1 MSDLQRIRPRDRD
14 TILQSLAAGVVP
26 RRGQQLIQ
34 VGRAEEI
41 KALIRDIERI
51 ADGGSAVRL
60 VIGEYG
66 SGKTFFLHLVRSI
79 ALEKGL
85 VTMHADLTPDRRIH
99 ATGGQAQSLYAE
111 LARNVSTRTNPEG
124 GAIASVV
131 ERFVSSAHQVAKSR
145 DVKTSLVIQ
154 ERLHSLSELVGG
166 YDFAS
171 VVDAYWRGH
180 EEDSLD
186 LKDSAIR
193 WLRAEYATKTDVKK
207 DLGLRNFIGDQ
218 NFYDQLKIFAKFV
231 VLAGYSGLMVSLDEM
246 VNLYKLSNTQA
257 RKSNY
262 EQILRIVNDCLQG
275 SVEHLGFVKGG
286 TPEFLMDPRRGLY
299 SYEALE
305 SRLAENSFAKDGL
318 RDLSGPVIRLASL
331 TPEELFVLLS
341 KIRHVQANGDESKYL
356 LPDTALTAF
365 MDHCSRRIGARYFQ
379 TPRNTIKAFVQLL
392 AVLEQNAEASWK
404 ELLGHVEVEDETNT
418 DNMDLQNAED
428 DSIPEIADADEL
440 TSFRL

>member
-51 ADGGSAVRL
+51 ADGGSAVRF

-111 LARNVSTRTNPEG
+111 LARNVATRTNPEG
-124 GAIASVV
+124 GAIASIV
-131 ERFVSSAHQVAKSR
+131 ERFVSKARQEAGSR
-145 DVKTSLVIQ
+145 GVQTSEIIQ

-166 YDFAS
+166 YDFSS
-171 VVDAYWRGH
+171 VIDAYWKGH
-180 EEDSLD
+180 EGDDSD
-186 LKDSAIR
+186 LRESAIR
-193 WLRAEYATKTDVKK
+193 WLRAEYSTKTDVKK
-207 DLGLRNFIGDQ
+207 DLGVRNYIRDQ
-218 NFYDQLKIFAKFV
+218 NFYDQLKLFAKFV
-231 VLAGYSGLMVSLDEM
+231 VLAGYSGLMVSLDEL
-246 VNLYKLSNTQA
+246 VNLFKLSNTQA

-299 SYEALE
+299 SYEALQ

-318 RDLSGPVIRLASL
+318 RDLSGPVIRMASL

-341 KIRHVQANGDESKYL
+341 KIRNVQAYGDESKHL
-356 LPDTALTAF
+356 VPDAALTAF
-365 MDHCSRRIGARYFQ
+365 MDHCNERIGARYFQ

-392 AVLEQNAEASWK
+392 AVLEQNAEASW
-404 ELLGHVEVEDETNT
+404 ESLLGHVKIDDDLNSDLEGVDNVDDSETGSDET
-418 DNMDLQNAED
+418 DG
-428 DSIPEIADADEL
+428 L
-440 TSFRL
+440 TSFSL

>member
-1 MSDLQRIRPRDRD
+1 MIETQRIRPRDRD

-26 RRGQQLIQ
+26 RRGQPLIQ

-51 ADGGSAVRL
+51 ADGGAAVRF

-111 LARNVSTRTNPEG
+111 LARNVATRTNPEG

-131 ERFVSSAHQVAKSR
+131 ERFVSKARQEAEARSLQ
-145 DVKTSLVIQ
+145 TSTVIQ
-154 ERLHSLSELVGG
+154 ERLHSLAELVGG

-171 VVDAYWRGH
+171 VINAYWRGH
-180 EEDSLD
+180 EEDQQSL
-186 LKDSAIR
+186 KEAAIR
-193 WLRAEYATKTDVKK
+193 WLRAEYTTKTDVKN
-207 DLGLRNFIGDQ
+207 DLGVRSYIGDQ
-218 NFYDQLKIFAKFV
+218 NFYDQLKLFAKFV
-231 VLAGYSGLMVSLDEM
+231 VLAGYNGLLVSLDEL

-318 RDLSGPVIRLASL
+318 RDLSGPVIRMASL

-341 KIRHVQANGDESKYL
+341 KIRHVQASGDETKYL
-356 LPDTALTAF
+356 LPDAGLTAF
-365 MDHCSRRIGARYFQ
+365 MDHCNQRIGAKYFQ

-392 AVLEQNAEASWK
+392 AVLEQNSSTSWK
-404 ELLGHVEVEDETNT
+404 DLLGHVNVDDDINPDAHEL
-418 DNMDLQNAED
+418 DNNENAETVD
-428 DSIPEIADADEL
+428 DESDGLA
-440 TSFRL
+440 TFRL